1 MRQAFFPER
10 GLLAEQAAHRCLT
23 GQTLSSVLARLRLVT
38 TAELLCPSAPPQT
51 VLDLCGELEI
61 LCDAVQA
68 VVRRRPG
75 WLYSSFPEKAPVRV
89 RRRLLYAAILCALRG
104 ALLTQRPATLLCEV
118 LPDSVLLQLR
128 GGLPGD
134 APLLLRR
141 LAQEANGVAVFSS
154 GPFLSAA
161 LRLPR
166 IPDQPVCAP
175 PSEKELI
182 RDRFSLPYLYLSGF
196 CAEP

>member
-10 GLLAEQAAHRCLT
+10 SLLAEQAARRCLA
-23 GQTLSSVLARLRLVT
+23 GQGLGSVIARLRLVT

-51 VLDLCGELEI
+51 VLDLCAELET
-61 LCDAVQA
+61 LCNAVQE

-75 WLYSSFPEKAPVRV
+75 WLYCSLPEKAPVRV
-89 RRRLLYAAILCALRG
+89 RRRLLYAAVLCALRG

-141 LAQEANGVAVFSS
+141 LAREGDGVAVFSS

-166 IPDQPVCAP
+166 IADQSVCEP
-175 PSEKELI
+175 PSARELI

-196 CAEP
+196 CADP

>member
-10 GLLAEQAAHRCLT
+10 SLLAEQAARRCLA
-23 GQTLSSVLARLRLVT
+23 GQGLGSVAARLRLVT
-38 TAELLCPSAPPQT
+38 TAELLCPAAPPQT
-51 VLDLCGELEI
+51 VLDLCAELEM
-61 LCDAVQA
+61 LCNAVQE

-75 WLYSSFPEKAPVRV
+75 WLYFSFPEKAPVRV
-89 RRRLLYAAILCALRG
+89 RRRLLYAAVLCAMRG

-118 LPDSVLLQLR
+118 LPDSILLQLR

-141 LAQEANGVAVFSS
+141 LARESDGVAVFSNS
-154 GPFLSAA
+154 PSLSAA

-166 IPDQPVCAP
+166 IPDHPPCEP
-175 PSEKELI
+175 PSAWDLI

-196 CAEP
+196 CVDP